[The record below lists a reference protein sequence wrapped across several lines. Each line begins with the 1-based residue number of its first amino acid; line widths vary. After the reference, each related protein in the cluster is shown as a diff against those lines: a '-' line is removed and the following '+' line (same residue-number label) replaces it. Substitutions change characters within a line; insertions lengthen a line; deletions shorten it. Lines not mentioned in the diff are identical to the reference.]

1 MSSDPMQTVIDRA
14 AAHVRDAPYDP
25 FAGFNGTTSSS
36 PNDDTAT
43 STPPPNVDPETGEK
57 IDDSPNLPP
66 EFWDARPALSSIR
79 QAAHARTVSPDA
91 VLGVVLARLAAMTPP
106 SLRLPAIVGTEGTL
120 DVAVALIG
128 RSGSGKSSASR
139 VATELVPIT
148 DDNVAT
154 VPLGSGE
161 GIVEAYMGEVI
172 EVDDAGKN
180 KKVKRQVRRAVL
192 AMLDEG
198 QALAELG
205 NRKGSTLLPTI
216 RSAWSGDRLGQA
228 NASEDRRRHLAPGE
242 YRFALVAGFQLEHA
256 VHLIDDAAGGTP
268 QRFAWFAAHDPTIP
282 DEPPDWPGPIRW
294 RPPLH
299 KPGAMTVDPNVAA
312 HVRGRNLARTR
323 GQLIIDPLDAHR
335 DLGRLKLAGLLALLD
350 ARQTIT
356 VDDWDLAGTI
366 MDSSDRVRSEIIAA
380 ARWRAREAERG
391 AIGTHVR
398 RAAALDDDAEQRALT
413 GMAKAIARH
422 VHRDRCDGCARR
434 CVTQATKS
442 THRKS
447 ADIDDAIDEAK
458 RHGWITVDGD
468 TFTAGE
474 TCP

>member
-1 MSSDPMQTVIDRA
+1 MNTALDEAAQVLNEIDPKVEE
-14 AAHVRDAPYDP
+14 VSRDALAPITAP
-25 FAGFNGTTSSS
+25 GRTSV
-36 PNDDTAT
+36 
-43 STPPPNVDPETGEK
+43 PPNVDPETGEK
-57 IDDSPNLPP
+57 LGSPNLPDT
-66 EFWDARPALSSIR
+66 FWESRPVLAGIR
-79 QAAHARTVSPDA
+79 QAAHARAVSADA
-91 VLGVVLARLAAMTPP
+91 VLGVVLARIAALTPP

-128 RSGSGKSSASR
+128 RSGSGKSSAAR
-139 VATELVPIT
+139 VSTELVPVT
-148 DDNVAT
+148 VDDVAV

-161 GIVEAYMGEVI
+161 GIVEAYMGEVT

-228 NASEDRRRHLAPGE
+228 NASEERRRHLAPGE

-256 VHLIDDAAGGTP
+256 VHLIDDAGGGSP
-268 QRFAWFAAHDPTIP
+268 QRFCWFAAEDPTIP
-282 DEPPDWPGPIRW
+282 DEPPDWPGSIRW

-299 KPGAMTVDPNVAA
+299 KPGAMGIDATVAA
-312 HVRGRNLARTR
+312 EIRGRNLARTR
-323 GQLIIDPLDAHR
+323 GQYIIDPLDAHR

-350 ARQTIT
+350 GRQHIG
-356 VDDWDLAGTI
+356 VDDWTIAGTI
-366 MDSSDRVRSEIIAA
+366 MDSSDRVRSGIITA

-391 AIGTHVR
+391 AIGTHLR
-398 RAAALDDDAEQRALT
+398 RAAALDDDAEHRALT

-422 VHRDRCDGCARR
+422 VHRSQCDGCKRS
-434 CVTQATKS
+434 CVTRS
-442 THRKS
+442 TNGQHRKL
-447 ADIDDAIDEAK
+447 ATIDDAIDEAL
-458 RHGWITVDGD
+458 RHGWIVIEGD
-468 TFTAGE
+468 AISPGSE
-474 TCP
+474 HP